1 MSAADQLGVIVA
13 VVGRPNVGKSTLF
26 NRLAGKKL
34 AIVDDQPGVTRDRH
48 YAPAHIHGHNVTLVD
63 TGGFDPTSGD
73 PMQQGIARHV
83 NAAIAEADVIVCV
96 LDGSMSPTAPDRE
109 AVKLLRRSKKPV
121 IFVGNKVDSAGHIPA
136 AAELY
141 ELGVKEIIPISA
153 LHGRGTAALAQAVAQ
168 HLPKSSEGREE
179 DLDEDAPEGDVIPRI
194 AFIGRPNAGKSSM
207 FNRLTGGERSLVD
220 DRPGTTRDPV
230 DAKIEADGREFLL
243 VDTAGIRKKSRIE
256 RGVELVSVLQAIRSI
271 ERAQVVVVM
280 CDAVTG
286 VSEQDAKLLGMCL
299 ERRRAVIVGLN
310 KSDLQSKK
318 EQEAAAEKARDELRF
333 AGWVPMVHLSAKTGR
348 GVKELLDLA
357 ARASKEFKR
366 RIPTGELNRFIE
378 NVILNHPPPTAR
390 GRAPR
395 IFYMTQAQ
403 AHPPVFVAMCNAPE
417 YITVAY
423 QRFVASQIRKTFDF
437 RAVPITVQYR
447 ARKRNEAPPPG
458 PPDGG
463 SRQRSRRK

>member
-1 MSAADQLGVIVA
+1 MSTHDQAGVIVA

-63 TGGFDPTSGD
+63 TGGFDPTSDD

-96 LDGSMSPTAPDRE
+96 LDGSMSPTGPDRE
-109 AVKLLRRSKKPV
+109 AVNLLRRSKKPV
-121 IFVGNKVDSAGHIPA
+121 IFVANKVDSAGHIPA

-141 ELGVKEIIPISA
+141 ELGVKDIIPISA
-153 LHGRGTAALAQAVAQ
+153 LHGRGTADLAQAVAK
-168 HLPKSSEGREE
+168 HLPKSSRGAEE
-179 DLDEDAPEGDVIPRI
+179 DEVDEDWSKDDIIPRI

-207 FNRLTGGERSLVD
+207 FNRLTGSERSLVD

-230 DAKIEADGREFLL
+230 DARIEADGRTFLL
-243 VDTAGIRKKSRIE
+243 VDTAGIRKKARIE

-271 ERAQVVVVM
+271 ERAQVVVLM

-286 VSEQDAKLLGMCL
+286 VSEQDARLLGMCL

-318 EQEAAAEKARDELRF
+318 EQAASEEKARDELRF
-333 AGWVPMVHLSAKTGR
+333 AGWVPIVHLSAKTGR

-366 RIPTGELNRFIE
+366 RVPTGELNRFFE
-378 NVILNHPPPTAR
+378 SVISNHPPPTAK

-395 IFYMTQAQ
+395 IFYVTQAE
-403 AHPPVFVAMCNAPE
+403 AHPPLFVAMCNAPE

-423 QRFVASQIRKTFDF
+423 KRFVANQMRKYFDF

-447 ARKRNEAPPPG
+447 ARKRNEDRPMPPRTGAP
-458 PPDGG
+458 
-463 SRQRSRRK
+463 SRRK